1 MFSQVLY
8 TEFLKLHR
16 GKVHWFTLGG
26 LMAGVLGLAL
36 LIWIVM
42 EPDRAAQLG
51 LLGAKAD
58 LSGLEAS
65 WESYAGFLVQIVG
78 TGGMLLLAFIVA
90 YVFGREYD
98 DGTAKNM
105 LALPVRRDWFVIAKL
120 VVSAV
125 WWFAIVLGML
135 VWAVVVGLTLGVP
148 GFSAE
153 IVGEMFANTLL
164 AAAISYLLVP
174 VVAWVTVWGR
184 GNMAPIGF
192 AIGMLLLGNLIGS
205 TGWAEWFPWSIV
217 PLLVG
222 SVGAPVAALPVGSY
236 VVVAITF
243 AAGVAATIAHLRM
256 ADCAQ

>member
-16 GKVHWFTLGG
+16 GKVHWFTLGA
-26 LMAGVLGLAL
+26 LMVGVLGLAL
-36 LIWIVM
+36 LVWIVM

-65 WESYAGFLVQIVG
+65 WESYAGFLMQIVG

-90 YVFGREYD
+90 FVFGREYD

-105 LALPVRRDWFVIAKL
+105 LALPVGRQWFVVAKL
-120 VVSAV
+120 VVTAV

-135 VWAVVVGLTLGVP
+135 VWAVGVGLALRIP
-148 GFSAE
+148 EFSVE
-153 IVGEMFANTLL
+153 IVRAMFVNTLT

-174 VVAWVTVWGR
+174 MVAWMTVWGR

-192 AIGMLLLGNLIGS
+192 AIGMLLMGNLIGS

-222 SVGAPVAALPVGSY
+222 SVGAPVAELPLGSY
-236 VVVAITF
+236 VVVAVTF
-243 AAGVAATIAHLRM
+243 ATGVAGTIVHQRW
-256 ADCAQ
+256 ADLAQ